1 MDRIAI
7 FAAGAFTPTGD
18 MRAVG
23 ACLCV
28 AAIMRLTRRANYRP
42 SYRR

>member
-1 MDRIAI
+1 MDRVPI
-7 FAAGAFTPTGD
+7 FVAGAFVPTGD

-28 AAIMRLTRRANYRP
+28 AAIMRLMRRPTYRPNYR
-42 SYRR
+42 R